1 MRSANRLASEFHN
14 TLGTLRLE
22 LNWIMQAIS
31 AMNFLSLTAEL
42 QTTGRSCPSPGLL
55 VKEQIAKREGWRH
68 CNERWRLE
76 AGEEIRTG
84 TEGQIG
90 LGLDAG
96 LKVKVGTCKLKSHL
110 FHGNMQGN
118 ILHH

>member
-1 MRSANRLASEFHN
+1 MRSANRLASKFHN

-22 LNWIMQAIS
+22 LSRITQAIS
-31 AMNFLSLTAEL
+31 AVNFFSPTAEL
-42 QTTGRSCPSPGLL
+42 QTTGRNCPSPGLL
-55 VKEQIAKREGWRH
+55 VQEQIAKREGWRH

-90 LGLDAG
+90 LDAG
-96 LKVKVGTCKLKSHL
+96 LEVKVRTCKLKSNL
-110 FHGNMQGN
+110 FHRNMQGN

>member
-1 MRSANRLASEFHN
+1 MRSANRLASKFHN

-22 LNWIMQAIS
+22 LSRITQAIS
-31 AMNFLSLTAEL
+31 AVNFFSPTAEL
-42 QTTGRSCPSPGLL
+42 QTTGRNCPSPGLL
-55 VKEQIAKREGWRH
+55 VQEQIAKREGWRH

-76 AGEEIRTG
+76 AGEEIRIG

-96 LKVKVGTCKLKSHL
+96 LKVKVGTCKLQSHL
-110 FHGNMQGN
+110 LHRNMQGN
-118 ILHH
+118 IVHH